1 MRRPQVS
8 LFADL
13 YAQPTNFV
21 ISLRGRRVKKLLKT
35 QFVFTP
41 WPHIWHKWRK
51 SVCTSRNLLCFS
63 DWATSQPRAAWKEGT
78 CATAGY
84 DARAAVKPVWPKS
97 SGCTLV
103 PECLIIDTVTLPRRR
118 SWSSAVELSTLVSS
132 LLCARQSRGLKMWL
146 KLKFCFPHHFS
157 T

>member
-1 MRRPQVS
+1 MTKITIQNAPTPS
-8 LFADL
+8 LVFADL

-21 ISLRGRRVKKLLKT
+21 ISLRGRMGGGLLKT

-63 DWATSQPRAAWKEGT
+63 DWVTSQPRAAWKEGT

-103 PECLIIDTVTLPRRR
+103 PECLIIDTVTLPKRRRR
-118 SWSSAVELSTLVSS
+118 SWSSAAELSALVSIV
-132 LLCARQSRGLKMWL
+132 CVTEQRLKNV
-146 KLKFCFPHHFS
+146 

>member
-8 LFADL
+8 LLQIFTRSPL
-13 YAQPTNFV
+13 ILSSV
-21 ISLRGRRVKKLLKT
+21 WEGGGGGLLKT

-103 PECLIIDTVTLPRRR
+103 PECLIIDTVNLPERRWRR
-118 SWSSAVELSTLVSS
+118 SWSSAVELSTSVSIVCVTEQRFKNVTKVKV
-132 LLCARQSRGLKMWL
+132 LLSSPL
-146 KLKFCFPHHFS
+146 
-157 T
+157 